1 MVSNLRSR
9 LQALSN
15 DFLLEDKA
23 KGKMVKGSQKESA
36 KVKTESPNGEP
47 YTYLMALLV
56 MHCPSLMTAANYCP
70 MDKSFFVEMYEWS
83 S

>member
-23 KGKMVKGSQKESA
+23 KGKMVKGSQKESV
-36 KVKTESPNGEP
+36 KVKTPNLQMESHI
-47 YTYLMALLV
+47 LI
-56 MHCPSLMTAANYCP
+56 
-70 MDKSFFVEMYEWS
+70 
-83 S
+83 